1 MSLMESPSEFQGI
14 PVVFLHGLGV
24 DASCWDSVIE
34 ALPDFECVA
43 IDLPGHG
50 SAPLVGPVPTVADFA
65 TYVMNEVTQRGLSHM
80 ILVGTSLG
88 GLVAQHIAATSPDQV
103 ARLVLVDTVATY
115 PEVVRQQWRD
125 RAAIARSLGME
136 SIVAPTLETW
146 FTTEGREAQLPVVNY
161 VADKVRGMN
170 PEGYAQACEVL
181 ESANTHALLASITA
195 PTLIVCGTSD
205 LPPFLA
211 AVPEFEA
218 GIAETEVVWLAGKHG
233 VSLEASSLF
242 ATTLRDALR
251 A

>member
-1 MSLMESPSEFQGI
+1 MESPSTHAGSPI
-14 PVVFLHGLGV
+14 VFLHGLGV
-24 DASCWDSVIE
+24 DASCWGEVIE
-34 ALPDFECVA
+34 ALPDFECIA

-50 SAPLVGPVPTVADFA
+50 KAPLVGPVPTVADFA
-65 TYVMNEVTQRGLSHM
+65 AHVMSEVTRLGLSRM

-88 GLVAQHIAATSPDQV
+88 GLVAQHIAATTPDRV
-103 ARLVLVDTVATY
+103 DRLVLVDTVATY

-125 RAAIARSLGME
+125 RAATARSVGME
-136 SIVAPTLETW
+136 SIVAPTLDTW
-146 FTTEGREAQLPVVNY
+146 FTAEGREAQLPVVAK

-181 ESANTHALLASITA
+181 EFADTCALLTSITA
-195 PTLIVCGTSD
+195 PTLIVCGTND

-218 GIAETEVVWLAGKHG
+218 AIPQTDVVWLAGKHG
-233 VSLEASSLF
+233 VSLEASSVF
-242 ATTLRDALR
+242 ASTLREALQ

>member
-1 MSLMESPSEFQGI
+1 MESPSNFQGI
-14 PVVFLHGLGV
+14 PIVFLHGLGV
-24 DASCWDSVIE
+24 DASCWDPVIE
-34 ALPDFECVA
+34 ALPEFECVA

-50 SAPLVGPVPTVADFA
+50 KAPLVGPVPTVADFA
-65 TYVMNEVTQRGLSHM
+65 AHVVTEVTRLGLSRM

-88 GLVAQHIAATSPDQV
+88 GLVAQHIAATVPDRV
-103 ARLVLVDTVATY
+103 VRLVLVDTVATY

-125 RAAIARSLGME
+125 RAATARSVGME

-146 FTTEGREAQLPVVNY
+146 FTAEAREAQLPVVAY

-181 ESANTHALLASITA
+181 ETADTRALMVDISA
-195 PTLIVCGTSD
+195 PTLVICGTHD

-211 AVPEFEA
+211 AVPEFEET
-218 GIAETEVVWLAGKHG
+218 ITHTEVVWLAGKHG
-233 VSLEASSLF
+233 VSLEASSTF
-242 ATTLRDALR
+242 ASTLREALR

>member
-1 MSLMESPSEFQGI
+1 MESPTNSEVI

-24 DASCWDSVIE
+24 DASCWDPVIE
-34 ALPDFECVA
+34 ALPEFECVA

-50 SAPLVGPVPTVADFA
+50 KAPLVGPVPTVADFA
-65 TYVMNEVTQRGLSHM
+65 AHVMTEATRLGLSRM

-88 GLVAQHIAATSPDQV
+88 GLVAQHIAATTPDRV
-103 ARLVLVDTVATY
+103 DRLVLVDTVATY

-125 RAAIARSLGME
+125 RAATARSIGME
-136 SIVAPTLETW
+136 SIVAPTLDTW
-146 FTTEGREAQLPVVNY
+146 FTAEAREAQLPVVAY
-161 VADKVRGMN
+161 VADKVRAMN

-181 ESANTHALLASITA
+181 ESADTHALLASITA
-195 PTLIVCGTSD
+195 PTLVICGTND

-218 GIAETEVVWLAGKHG
+218 GIAQTEVVWLAGKHG
-233 VSLEASSLF
+233 VSLEAAPLF
-242 ATTLRDALR
+242 AATLRNALQ